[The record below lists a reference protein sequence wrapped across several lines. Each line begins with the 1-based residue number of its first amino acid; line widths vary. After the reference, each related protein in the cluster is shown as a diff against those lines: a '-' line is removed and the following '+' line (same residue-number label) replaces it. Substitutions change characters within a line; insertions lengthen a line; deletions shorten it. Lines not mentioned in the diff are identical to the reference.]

1 MQNFT
6 LNDQNQ
12 ALNSFKLYS
21 LITTRGSY
29 LSVTLVTRRAK
40 TLYRCQLKAIVSQA
54 DCSSYLPPVLQFV
67 HVALYYPRKTKRI
80 TEEVSY

>member
-29 LSVTLVTRRAK
+29 LSVTRRAK
-40 TLYRCQLKAIVSQA
+40 TLYRCQLKAIVPQA
-54 DCSSYLPPVLQFV
+54 DCMFLVFTTRVAICTCRIVLSQEN
-67 HVALYYPRKTKRI
+67 KTHN
-80 TEEVSY
+80 

>member
-12 ALNSFKLYS
+12 ALNSFKWYS

-29 LSVTLVTRRAK
+29 LSVTRRAK
-40 TLYRCQLKAIVSQA
+40 TLYRCQLKAIVPQT

>member
-29 LSVTLVTRRAK
+29 LSVTRRAK